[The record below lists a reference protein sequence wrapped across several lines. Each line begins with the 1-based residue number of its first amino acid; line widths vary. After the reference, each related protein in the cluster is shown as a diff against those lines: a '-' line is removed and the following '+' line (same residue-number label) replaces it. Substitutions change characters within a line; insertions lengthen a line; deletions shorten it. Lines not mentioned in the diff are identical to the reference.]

1 MRKFIFFL
9 LIPSIS
15 CGVPCDI
22 PSMLNSISPGAQW
35 NYRGGDYA
43 TIEWLDKVQ
52 AQPTLAQ
59 VNQAITTCQSNQVQL
74 QAYAVELSTTQAAV
88 AGLADNYV
96 AASVLQQIQINKNMA
111 RIIKLRQLLG
121 LQ

>member
-1 MRKFIFFL
+1 MRFKILL
-9 LIPSIS
+9 LIFIS
-15 CGVPCDI
+15 SSLFAVCNIVDVI
-22 PSMLNSISPGAQW
+22 PTITPNAQW
-35 NYRGGDYA
+35 VLNGIDY
-43 TIEWLDKVQ
+43 TGLQWLDKIQ
-52 AQPTLAQ
+52 TQPTLAQ
-59 VNQAITTCQSNQVQL
+59 VNQAIANCQANQVQL